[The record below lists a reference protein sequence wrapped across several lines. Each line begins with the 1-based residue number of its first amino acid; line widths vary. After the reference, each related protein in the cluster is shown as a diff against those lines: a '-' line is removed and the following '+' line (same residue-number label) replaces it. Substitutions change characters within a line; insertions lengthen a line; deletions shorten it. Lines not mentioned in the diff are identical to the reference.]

1 MQKINSKPQIL
12 NIESID
18 NIEVAHEL
26 GKLHNIEMPIVQ
38 ILADMQWEGMYIDE
52 KELVKYVLMKLERKK
67 NTHSIPIATSIEHI
81 YPETPQTMTLANSN
95 LIKNIGNLVLLED
108 DVNSKIGNK
117 EYDDKK
123 TYVLNNS
130 QMITAKQLFNKYK
143 SWTDIEIQQRRDELI
158 EEMYD
163 KMWLK

>member
-1 MQKINSKPQIL
+1 MFIL
-12 NIESID
+12 FRFCLIKRI
-18 NIEVAHEL
+18 
-26 GKLHNIEMPIVQ
+26 
-38 ILADMQWEGMYIDE
+38 ADLSDFEASVDSRLYYTRKDE
-52 KELVKYVLMKLERKK
+52 KQKELVKYVLMKLERKK

-143 SWTDIEIQQRRDELI
+143 SWTDTEIQQRRDELI